1 MADTDSPEKSPAEPD
16 NTDNSPAEP
25 DSANKT
31 PAAENREETLALF
44 TEAGF
49 TEPQAQA
56 LVDVMEEAR
65 RQTVTQNDLQAL
77 ELRIERRLQRQ
88 TSMLILLHLM
98 LGGLV
103 ILVGVLVIA
112 ILALIV

>member
-1 MADTDSPEKSPAEPD
+1 MAEAD
-16 NTDNSPAEP
+16 NGN
-25 DSANKT
+25 
-31 PAAENREETLALF
+31 ETLEVF
-44 TEAGF
+44 KKAGF

-56 LVDVMEEAR
+56 LVDMLEESR

-88 TSMLILLHLM
+88 TSMLLLLHLA
-98 LGGLV
+98 LGALV

-112 ILALIV
+112 ILALIL

>member
-16 NTDNSPAEP
+16 KPNQTL
-25 DSANKT
+25 
-31 PAAENREETLALF
+31 AAENREETLALF

-49 TEPQAQA
+49 TEAQAQA